1 MKTVENTQV
10 LELEIIATKDDKHY
24 ISYMNLTE
32 WLNFRKCKMKSGFTY
47 KAYQK
52 GFSSYKLE
60 NGTN

>member
-1 MKTVENTQV
+1 MKPNENIQV

-24 ISYMNLTE
+24 ISFMNSIE
-32 WLNFRKCKMKSGFTY
+32 WLNFRKNKMKPGFRY
-47 KAYQK
+47 IAYQK